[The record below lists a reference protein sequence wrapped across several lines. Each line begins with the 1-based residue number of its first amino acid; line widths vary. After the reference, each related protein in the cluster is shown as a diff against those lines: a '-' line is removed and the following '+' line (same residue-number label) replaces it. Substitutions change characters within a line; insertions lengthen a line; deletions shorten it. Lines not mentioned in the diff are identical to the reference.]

1 MDSSVIRLGLHVN
14 EVPCSV
20 SGCKRIS
27 RSVSNGALAR
37 VEHHEGQSILLDVRL
52 SKVKGSAIADTGAT
66 DCVVSDAFLSRT
78 GLTAVQATRPLTVA
92 VAGDTEMTLTKVIK
106 APVQVGTVRTTVTMY
121 VMPTLLKGIDMI
133 LGMDWLTQHDAH
145 VHTKTSKIT
154 LTVKGK
160 QHVVAGR
167 SHRAGLTVAALQ
179 ALHAD
184 PKFITAK
191 QAHKAMKQGCNGW
204 LFVVQDAPKARGG
217 LDEITTDLGTDFDD
231 ELRSLLKSKES
242 VFASPA
248 GLPTNVAMHP
258 VIPMYQGSPATYS
271 KPYRL
276 SPLEEQEVDRQIAD
290 LLAKGFIEPS
300 CSPYG
305 SPVLF
310 VQKKDGT
317 LRMCIDYRQLNKY
330 TVPDRYPIPRIDAL
344 LDKVG
349 QNRVFTSLDLQSG
362 YHQMLLHESDVPKT
376 AFVTH
381 KGQYQFKVLCFGL
394 TNAPSAFQRL
404 MNHLLHD
411 FIQENIVQVYLDDIL
426 VMSKTPQEHLL
437 HLSRVLERLQE
448 KGLHVKLSKCDWAK
462 TELKFLGH
470 VIGNGTVR
478 PDSDK
483 IKIIKEWPLP
493 TCLKGMQRFLGM
505 VNFFAKNTKKLA
517 VLAAPLSD
525 LTQPAKAKAYN
536 WNAWGEKEL
545 KAFELVKEA
554 LCSDD
559 VVLHLPDLNAQFTL
573 HTDASGVGCGATLLQ
588 DDKVVAYYSHKFT
601 PAEQRYHV
609 YDQEALSLYLALS
622 KWRCYL
628 EGAKHAVCLTDH
640 RPLEHLMTQ
649 PSLSRKQAGWL
660 QFMSRFKLTIKYIK
674 GVTNVVADAISR
686 FPGWV
691 AAVRTRRMVCKDGLH
706 QEGSV
711 EQARCMPRN
720 LPLRGE
726 EDPTD
731 GANNNTDNT
740 DHIADVSAGT
750 STDGLHHA
758 LDESLAQTLVTAYQN
773 DINFADAEFTNGF
786 VRDEQGIYTWNGK
799 VVVPQDNALRTRVIK
814 EMHDIPMAGHRGVRK
829 TQELVGRQFWWPTLR
844 QDVAEYVSTCDLCQR
859 MKSCNQKRA
868 GLLQPLP
875 IAKGP
880 WTSVSMD
887 LITGL
892 PKSRGYD
899 SVLVFVDRLTKY
911 VILVPTVATLD
922 AAGFAELFVDN
933 VISYHGVPDEV
944 VSDRGPQ
951 FNNVFWSSVSALLGM
966 KNCLSTAYHPESD
979 GQTERTN
986 RILEDVLRHF
996 VSPDQLDWSKYLK
1009 QAQFAINNS
1018 WQEAVKYTPYYLN
1031 HGRHP
1036 KMPSMQGIRHGPSR
1050 VPAAE
1055 VLVRSIQ
1062 DAIQQA
1068 KKHLKAAQDRMQ
1080 TYVNQRRKDVV
1091 YTDGDMVMLS
1101 TVNLRTREGSRKLM
1115 PKWVGPFEV
1124 REMVGKVAVRL
1135 HLSAGYERLH
1145 NVFHVSLL
1153 KPYKAREG
1161 EVAQAKPLPWLVDDD
1176 GQPQWEVQC
1185 ILDHQT
1191 KQVTKGKGVHKRKV
1205 PNRFQ
1210 ITAYLVKWVGFES
1223 PTWEP
1228 AENLVSCAELL
1239 AAYKESAGLLP
1250 PKYV

>member
-1 MDSSVIRLGLHVN
+1 
-14 EVPCSV
+14 
-20 SGCKRIS
+20 
-27 RSVSNGALAR
+27 
-37 VEHHEGQSILLDVRL
+37 
-52 SKVKGSAIADTGAT
+52 
-66 DCVVSDAFLSRT
+66 
-78 GLTAVQATRPLTVA
+78 
-92 VAGDTEMTLTKVIK
+92 
-106 APVQVGTVRTTVTMY
+106 
-121 VMPTLLKGIDMI
+121 
-133 LGMDWLTQHDAH
+133 
-145 VHTKTSKIT
+145 
-154 LTVKGK
+154 
-160 QHVVAGR
+160 
-167 SHRAGLTVAALQ
+167 
-179 ALHAD
+179 
-184 PKFITAK
+184 
-191 QAHKAMKQGCNGW
+191 
-204 LFVVQDAPKARGG
+204 LFVVQEAPKERGG
-217 LDEITTDLGTDFDD
+217 LEGVTSDWGAEFDT
-231 ELRSLLKSKES
+231 ELRSLLSAKES
-242 VFASPA
+242 VFAAPT
-248 GLPTNVAMHP
+248 GLPSNAALHP
-258 VIPMYQGSPATYS
+258 VIPTYPGSPATYS
-271 KPYRL
+271 QPYRL
-276 SPLEEQEVDRQIAD
+276 SPLEEQEVDKQVAD

-310 VQKKDGT
+310 VQKRDGS

-330 TVPDRYPIPRIDAL
+330 TIPDRYPIPRIDAL

-349 QNRVFTSLDLQSG
+349 QNRIFSSLDLQAG
-362 YHQMLLHESDVPKT
+362 YHQMLLHEADVPKT

-381 KGQYQFKVLCFGL
+381 KGQYQFRVLCFGL

-404 MNHLLHD
+404 MNHILQD
-411 FIQENIVQVYLDDIL
+411 FIQEGIVQVYLDDIL

-437 HLSRVLERLQE
+437 HLGRVLARMQE
-448 KGLHVKLSKCDWAK
+448 KGLHVKLSKCDWARK
-462 TELKFLGH
+462 ELKFLGH

-478 PDSDK
+478 PDPDK
-483 IKIIKEWPLP
+483 IQIIKEWPLP

-505 VNFFAKNTKKLA
+505 VNFFAKNTRKLA

-536 WNAWGEKEL
+536 WHAWGAKEL
-545 KAFELVKEA
+545 KAFEQVKEA

-559 VVLHLPDLNAQFTL
+559 VVLHLPDLNEQFTL
-573 HTDASGVGCGATLLQ
+573 HTDASGVGCGATLMQ
-588 DDKVVAYYSHKFT
+588 GDKVVAYHSHKFT
-601 PAEQRYHV
+601 PAEQRYGV
-609 YDQEALSLYLALS
+609 YDQEALALYLALS

-640 RPLEHLMTQ
+640 KALVHLMTQ

-691 AAVRTRRMVCKDGLH
+691 AAMFTRRMARNNGLH
-706 QEGSV
+706 QNGLVDRSS
-711 EQARCMPRN
+711 CMPRN
-720 LPLRGE
+720 LQLRGE
-726 EDPTD
+726 EDPTGGVNT
-731 GANNNTDNT
+731 GANNDANNTTASTNNTGSGSTIASTDNT
-740 DHIADVSAGT
+740 LV
-750 STDGLHHA
+750 A
-758 LDESLAQTLVTAYQN
+758 LDGSLAKALVTAYEH
-773 DINFADAEFTNGF
+773 DINYANSEFTNGF

-799 VVVPQDNALRTRVIK
+799 VVVPEDSELRTRVIR

-859 MKSCNQKRA
+859 MKSCNQKKA
-868 GLLQPLP
+868 GLLQPLA

-892 PKSRGYD
+892 PKSRGFD
-899 SVLVFVDRLTKY
+899 SILVFVDRLTKY

-933 VISYHGVPDEV
+933 VICYHGVPDEV

-951 FNNVFWSSVSALLGM
+951 FNNLFWSSVSTLLGM

-996 VSPDQLDWSKYLK
+996 VAPNQQDWSRFLK

-1018 WQEAVKYTPYYLN
+1018 WQEAVRYTPYYLN

-1036 KMPSMQGIRHGPSR
+1036 KMPSMHGMHSGPSR
-1050 VPAAE
+1050 VPAAK
-1055 VLVRSIQ
+1055 VLVQGMQ
-1062 DAIQQA
+1062 DAILKA
-1068 KKHLKAAQDRMQ
+1068 KQHLRAAQDRMQ
-1080 TYVNQRRKDVV
+1080 TYVNQKRRDTV
-1091 YTDGDMVMLS
+1091 YKEGDMVMLS
-1101 TVNLRTREGSRKLM
+1101 TVNLRTKEGARKLM
-1115 PKWVGPFEV
+1115 LKWVGPLEV

-1145 NVFHVSLL
+1145 DVFHVSLV
-1153 KPYKAREG
+1153 KPYKARSG
-1161 EVAQAKPLPWLVDDD
+1161 EAVQVQPLPWLVDDE
-1176 GQPQWEVQC
+1176 GVPQWEVQC

-1191 KQVTKGKGVHKRKV
+1191 KQVTQGKGRHRRKV
-1205 PNRFQ
+1205 PNRFTV
-1210 ITAYLVKWVGFES
+1210 TAYLVKWLGYDT

-1228 AENLVSCAELL
+1228 ADNLTNCAEVL
-1239 AAYKESAGLLP
+1239 ASYRESAGLLP
-1250 PKYV
+1250 PAYV